1 MFFKG
6 SMADYG
12 NMRKKLLMATSIAGS
27 LLTISVSFFTSP
39 SLYWM
44 IGILIVLTNVLYG
57 SSIVFYNAFLPLL
70 VKSHPE
76 FTEASS
82 EKKLEVNRTYN
93 FLGTFD
99 ATKIFAK
106 QIIVAKNSVH
116 FFVKT
121 LFQKWKFILHSMV

>member
-1 MFFKG
+1 
-6 SMADYG
+6 MADYG
-12 NMRKKLLMATSIAGS
+12 NMRKKLLMVTSIAGS

-76 FTEASS
+76 FTEAASD
-82 EKKLEVNRTYN
+82 KKLEVNITFY

-99 ATKIFAK
+99 AKKFSRNKLSLQRIQFIFSLK
-106 QIIVAKNSVH
+106 HISKNGNLSY
-116 FFVKT
+116 
-121 LFQKWKFILHSMV
+121 ILWFKLPQ